1 MKRLHFSASYSTF
14 FVGLFM
20 FLIFTATEK
29 VLGQNLV
36 ATGRLTNLTITTSAG
51 QTYNW
56 QQFPTFTA
64 PSGKKVIF
72 SGAGRLSSETSVSS
86 AFSNFSIFDRG
97 FTHLNH
103 NQMTL
108 NEKQGGTN
116 STAPSSVSWTA
127 NLPKSKRAYIS
138 SLGEWNNDSTLN
150 LKWVLGAKESG
161 VAKEDPFYDY
171 YENSTAPNM
180 QWGIK
185 ALPGY
190 KLSNGD
196 LVFGSFPTGYGGL
209 DSYDIICWDIEIG
222 GNRTSASTSDLFS
235 GSPGLSLS
243 PLLSKFQQATANRY
257 NYLLQ
262 QTKAQ
267 TSSTW
272 VGSYD
277 TGAPFNTYGQTPRSA
292 YDTSPNMDVW
302 SQTVNNADATN
313 RNMPS
318 SLNGTTMSDHLDF
331 ITPSAYFQI
340 AAEFSKGSTADHY
353 SETSG
358 VKNWLANL
366 LGTQEVNT
374 LKSSKPRIPFYW
386 LFREEDT
393 KNYPTQSNEIPSV
406 AAEANA
412 IFPWFTG
419 ISGLILWDDQAIG
432 VNTYR
437 VYSGYEHF
445 LHGLYRLF
453 YNHKDMLEGSPTY
466 LQKDTEFKVTS
477 ISNGNSHTIESG
489 NLNKWTSDNDIGGS
503 NKSDAN
509 IMKTKKLPFV
519 RAIIKDCDILVTACY
534 PYADANTQTAV
545 TIKYDALGWS
555 GTFTLNG
562 DEVYLGRA
570 TMKPSLD
577 NVTVD
582 GSSNVSTPI
591 FIDPGSHTI
600 YVAPSTNNTTYS
612 YSVIYPSNSSVQ
624 LYPNGNYCQFNTNG
638 ATGSFYIRISATNS
652 CGTTTRDLV
661 FVVQS
666 GYRAYSNPT
675 KDYLSITFDNAKNL
689 EGLPDSIELLP
700 ETSTKAVKGV
710 VLKDIYDKNA
720 FKNGDTVEFD
730 VRTLTKGTYYL
741 HLKYTTPASIL
752 AQYKDAKQKSKT
764 DVVRVI
770 IN

>member
-1 MKRLHFSASYSTF
+1 M
-14 FVGLFM
+14 
-20 FLIFTATEK
+20 EK
-29 VLGQNLV
+29 ALGQNLV

-56 QQFPTFTA
+56 NQFPTFTA

-190 KLSNGD
+190 KLSNGN

-262 QTKAQ
+262 QTKSQA
-267 TSSTW
+267 SSSW

-277 TGAPFNTYGQTPRSA
+277 TGTPFNTFGETPRSA
-292 YDTSPNMDVW
+292 YDTSPNIDVW
-302 SQTVNNADATN
+302 SKTVNNADATN

-318 SLNGTTMSDHLDF
+318 GLNGSTMSDHLDF

-340 AAEFSKGSTADHY
+340 AAEFDKGSTVDHY
-353 SETSG
+353 SDASTT
-358 VKNWLANL
+358 KNWLANL
-366 LGTQEVNT
+366 IGTQEINA

-386 LFREEDT
+386 LFREQDT
-393 KNYPTQSNEIPSV
+393 KNYPTQSNPISNI
-406 AAEANA
+406 ASEANA

-419 ISGLILWDDQAIG
+419 ISGLILWDDQSEG
-432 VNTYR
+432 VHPNR
-437 VYSGYEHF
+437 VYENYEHF

-466 LQKDTEFKVTS
+466 LNKDTEFKVTS
-477 ISNGNSHTIESG
+477 ISNGNNHTIDSG
-489 NLNKWTSDNDIGGS
+489 NLNKWTSHNDLGGS

-509 IMKTKKLPFV
+509 VMKQKKLPFV
-519 RAIIKDCDILVTACY
+519 RAIVKGCDILVAACY
-534 PYADANTQTAV
+534 PYAESSTSTSI
-545 TIKYDALGWS
+545 TIKYDPLGWS

-562 DEVYLGRA
+562 DEVYIGRA
-570 TMKPSLD
+570 TMSPPPSVLYD
-577 NVTVD
+577 ITVD
-582 GSSNVSTPI
+582 GNSTSGSPPIYVSS
-591 FIDPGSHTI
+591 GYHTI
-600 YVAPSTNNTTYS
+600 VVSSTANITYS
-612 YSVIYPSNSSVQ
+612 YSIVYPSGSPVQ
-624 LYPNGNYCQFNTNG
+624 LSPSGNTCTFNTNG
-638 ATGSFYIRISATNS
+638 ATGSFSIRITASNG
-652 CGTTTRDLV
+652 CGTSTTRDLV
-661 FVVQS
+661 FVVPS
-666 GYRAYSNPT
+666 GYRVYSNPT
-675 KDYLSITFDNAKNL
+675 KDYLNVTFDNTKNI
-689 EGLPDSIELLP
+689 EGLPDTIELLA
-700 ETSTKAVKGV
+700 ETSTKSVRSIVVKET
-710 VLKDIYDKNA
+710 YDKNT
-720 FKNGDTVEFD
+720 FKKGDTIELD
-730 VRTLTKGTYYL
+730 VKDLPRGTYYL
-741 HLKYTTPASIL
+741 HLKYSTPASIL
-752 AQYKDAKQKSKT
+752 SKYKDAQQKSKT